1 MFDCINTKE
10 LWTVIKEEKLLRVN
24 FILIFHSMFKWQVFH
39 TDTRDELL
47 ASVFGAAARVRE
59 LKISSDEK
67 HAILA
72 HES

>member
-1 MFDCINTKE
+1 
-10 LWTVIKEEKLLRVN
+10 
-24 FILIFHSMFKWQVFH
+24 MFKWQVFH

-72 HES
+72 HESWSALRLTVGFSNILYEM